1 MLMLGQCH
9 LSDCFVSHFL
19 GMARLDL
26 PEKHVEFALPQKE
39 GQLMAISG
47 ELQEGDVDLNKFI
60 GSAKFRVN
68 LIYRDGSI
76 DEGQWLP
83 AREANWHVP
92 GRGFVIMSGIQ
103 EDPGNKIDKINVS
116 IIQGEG
122 TKNPVREVNF
132 YAGYVGSCP

>member
-1 MLMLGQCH
+1 
-9 LSDCFVSHFL
+9 
-19 GMARLDL
+19 
-26 PEKHVEFALPQKE
+26 
-39 GQLMAISG
+39 
-47 ELQEGDVDLNKFI
+47 
-60 GSAKFRVN
+60 
-68 LIYRDGSI
+68 
-76 DEGQWLP
+76 
-83 AREANWHVP
+83 VP